1 MHDFLEEYPDILTSQ
16 QAMEILS
23 VGKNKL
29 YRMLASGQLKAF
41 RAGREWRIRKI
52 DLLKMSL

>member
-1 MHDFLEEYPDILTSQ
+1 MYDFLEDYPDILTSL

-29 YRMLASGQLKAF
+29 YRMIVSGQLKAF

-52 DLLKMSL
+52 DLLEM

>member
-29 YRMLASGQLKAF
+29 YRMIASGQLKAF
-41 RAGREWRIRKI
+41 RAGRE
-52 DLLKMSL
+52 